1 MFFFAMFACHLIT
14 KIPPRLRHC
23 AACSKTDGACLL
35 VFLISRQSR
44 PPWRGEERPWG
55 TKHVKRPYVW
65 ARVWAQRNDMP
76 VVLPALIRVCGR
88 QSIMTPI
95 ILYCVCMKDLHMRA
109 HTLSSTGCRSY
120 CWVFGN
126 LSGPCECAWVS
137 VSACVF
143 KLLFNFYFLFYSW
156 PNPNATQLCSQ
167 PEKEGLGDG
176 LPGPGEYSHALQLQ
190 PTDGREMGLPAWA
203 YLLFV
208 GQTDPTQTQ
217 LPIPLLWQ

>member
-1 MFFFAMFACHLIT
+1 ML
-14 KIPPRLRHC
+14 
-23 AACSKTDGACLL
+23 ACSETDGACLL
-35 VFLISRQSR
+35 VFLISRNSR
-44 PPWRGEERPWG
+44 PPWRGEERPRG

-76 VVLPALIRVCGR
+76 VVLPGLIRVCGR
-88 QSIMTPI
+88 QRIMTPI
-95 ILYCVCMKDLHMRA
+95 ILYCVCVMGLHMRA
-109 HTLSSTGCRSY
+109 CTLFSTGCHSFC

-126 LSGPCECAWVS
+126 VSCPCECAWVS

-176 LPGPGEYSHALQLQ
+176 LPGPGEYSHALQLR

-208 GQTDPTQTQ
+208 GQTDPTHKHNCPS
-217 LPIPLLWQ
+217 LDLAIIPGLSPCHFCLFTAV